1 MKTDDLIA
9 LLASD
14 TLPVPRRA
22 APRRMA
28 LALLAALPLA
38 AAIMLLF
45 YGVRPDI
52 DQAVHLPMF
61 WGKLMFGVVIAAS
74 GFAAVQ
80 RMARPG
86 VPLGASWLG
95 IVAPVLL
102 VWGMAVLVLAGAP
115 EGTRAALV
123 LGQTWRTCVASIGLM
138 SLPMFV
144 AAFMALSTLAPTR
157 PAWAGACAGAMA
169 GGAGAAVYAL
179 HCPELE
185 APFLAVWYV
194 LGIAVPVALG
204 ALLGPRLLR
213 W

>member
-14 TLPVPRRA
+14 TLPVQRRA

-28 LALLAALPLA
+28 LALLAGLPVA

-52 DQAVHLPMF
+52 GQAVHLPMF
-61 WGKLMFGVVIAAS
+61 WGKLMFGVVIAGS

-95 IVAPVLL
+95 IAAPVLL

-144 AAFMALSTLAPTR
+144 AAFVALSTLAPTR

-194 LGIAVPVALG
+194 LGVAVPVALG